1 MKILTAKEMVLVQD
15 YYFFT
20 LDDFRPRR
28 VGDDIK
34 LRNNNIDLGYLRENG
49 ALFECKEDAIQA
61 SNAIRAFLAGNRMFL
76 QSRRQHAS
84 LLDTPREK
92 AAQKQR
98 NLLEETVAYKE
109 GHTQL
114 EDDGQM
120 HSEPHFPRTV
130 LIKILHS

>member
-1 MKILTAKEMVLVQD
+1 MKRLTAKEMVQVQD
-15 YYFFT
+15 WYFFT

-49 ALFECKEDAIQA
+49 ALFECKEDAI
-61 SNAIRAFLAGNRMFL
+61 NAGRAIKAFLVGNQMFL

-84 LLDTPREK
+84 LLDTPREE

-98 NLLEETVAYKE
+98 NLLEGIVAYKE

-120 HSEPHFPRTV
+120 HSEPHSPRTV

>member
-1 MKILTAKEMVLVQD
+1 MKTLTAKEMVLVQD

-84 LLDTPREK
+84 LLDTPREE
-92 AAQKQR
+92 AAQKPYSPQ
-98 NLLEETVAYKE
+98 EGIVAYKE

-120 HSEPHFPRTV
+120 HSEPHSPRTV

>member
-1 MKILTAKEMVLVQD
+1 MKTLTAKEMVLVQD

-49 ALFECKEDAIQA
+49 ALFECKEDAMNA
-61 SNAIRAFLAGNRMFL
+61 GNAIRAFLAGNRMFL

-84 LLDTPREK
+84 LLDTPREE

-98 NLLEETVAYKE
+98 NLLEETVACKE

-120 HSEPHFPRTV
+120 HSEPHSPRTV